1 MKNREGKRRS
11 IAGLIG
17 LGKGQSSQDP
27 SLRLLRAGWLGMTI
41 VAVFNGLRDAKR

>member
-11 IAGLIG
+11 IAVG

-27 SLRLLRAGWLGMTI
+27 SLRLLRAGWLKMTI
-41 VAVFNGLRDAKR
+41 IAVFNGLRDAKR